1 MLWSVIRGGAAA
13 GTDAVDWAGLFAEDS
28 RDWGCGYPPML
39 DGAEVSPMA
48 SAPAGDVTRG
58 VEGTEVQVDA
68 VPEEEEGVSEARLDV
83 AELELDCLDSGRDN
97 LVGAAGM

>member
-1 MLWSVIRGGAAA
+1 MLWSVIRGGAGA
-13 GTDAVDWAGLFAEDS
+13 GTDVVDWAGLLAADN

-48 SAPAGDVTRG
+48 SAPAGEETRG
-58 VEGTEVQVDA
+58 VEGTEVQADA
-68 VPEEEEGVSEARLDV
+68 VPEEEECVGEARLVV
-83 AELELDCLDSGRDN
+83 AELKLACLDSGRDN